1 MGCKIYPN
9 RQAVFLPSN
18 WKVKQRNKSKIKTN
32 EIRQKKVASLKN
44 KKRVKRGSYKSTQKV
59 NNKSL
64 ITAINSM

>member
-32 EIRQKKVASLKN
+32 EIKLKKVASLKN
-44 KKRVKRGSYKSTQKV
+44 KKRVKRGSYKSTQKF
-59 NNKSL
+59 NDSGM
-64 ITAINSM
+64 ITAINIT